1 MNFEKAKEMSYYSP
15 IPGIAPTPT
24 PITTIKETVGN
35 NYKTVREIDY
45 ILSAMEAQIFGVDA
59 NKLSEPGEDTLEAA
73 LMATSK
79 LLNSIVGRLRQFADR
94 IGVQI

>member
-45 ILSAMEAQIFGVDA
+45 ILSAIEAQIFGANMDKPDA
-59 NKLSEPGEDTLEAA
+59 PGEDTLEAT
-73 LMATSK
+73 LMGTSK
-79 LLNSIVGRLRQFADR
+79 LLNSIVDQLRCFADR
-94 IGVQI
+94 MGVQR